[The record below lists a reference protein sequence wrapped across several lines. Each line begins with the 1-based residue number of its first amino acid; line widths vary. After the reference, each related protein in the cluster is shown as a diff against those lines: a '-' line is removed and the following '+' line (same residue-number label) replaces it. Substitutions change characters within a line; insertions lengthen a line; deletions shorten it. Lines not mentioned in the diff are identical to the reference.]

1 MKYHL
6 PRSLKLRRAF
16 AAIEA
21 GRKTVDTTLNVHHSA
36 SKSELGY
43 LLKDAT
49 RSILEALRDATLSA
63 RTGKIEI
70 TVYAD
75 DEKFDMGAFW
85 PKADYLRSI
94 ILEITGLKHAEL
106 DIQFK
111 QNRRTSKIEVS
122 FSWRE
127 VLWAETTEGLLF

>member
-21 GRKTVDTTLNVHHSA
+21 GRKTVDTTLNVHHSV

>member
-1 MKYHL
+1 MKYKL
-6 PRSLKLRRAF
+6 PRCLKLRRAF

-21 GRKTVDTTLNVHHSA
+21 GRKSVDTTLSVHHAA
-36 SKSELGY
+36 SKNELGY
-43 LLKDAT
+43 LLKDAI
-49 RSILEALRDATLSA
+49 RSIMEVVRDPTLSA
-63 RTGKIEI
+63 RAGKIEI

-75 DEKFDMGAFW
+75 DEKFDMSAFW

-94 ILEITGLKHAEL
+94 ILDVTGLKHAEL
-106 DIQFK
+106 NIQFK
-111 QNRRTSKIEVS
+111 HNRRTTKIEVS

>member
-21 GRKTVDTTLNVHHSA
+21 GRKTVDTTLNVHHST